1 MPTSLLIKS
10 NMLSEFSSNQI
21 NVGILFNDFKP
32 LAEYNELLLNN
43 LSSQGITHVNLYSAD
58 LNFLDL
64 KNSLKVYTIFRN
76 LHALLHYALAWRNKN
91 KTLSYKFRA
100 ISLFGSNTQRE
111 RIDND
116 LGFIPKSPQPP
127 FKRYLV
133 RLFSLVPLIFLLKKI
148 LLYLA
153 FPLMA
158 NKDLNDIT
166 RFDLILIPYGARI
179 SIEEDFLI
187 WYAKQKRIKTIAIQE
202 NWDNLSTKK
211 FIFSQT
217 DFFIT
222 WGEQSSNH
230 LKQIQNYKGET
241 KALGC
246 IRMQQFYDYKNTV
259 GKNIDIANSHKSTL
273 KLDDELILFI
283 GTGSSNDYD
292 LLSALIEFL
301 KEDPQPNDKRKYIF
315 RPHPLSRNNLKNDSY
330 NFKHHQL
337 RIEFPKVNESN
348 FYRIELMKQASLVV
362 GFYSTVLL
370 ESLIM
375 GKIVA
380 IPSFIGAKNKYKS
393 KNYLYDSA
401 HFSGIKNLKNLYNL
415 ESVEGFA
422 SFLRNTPVKVE
433 DANSTQILNSVCAN
447 KNTVLEITSLLKNV
461 ALSN

>member
-1 MPTSLLIKS
+1 MPTSLLIKC
-10 NMLSEFSSNQI
+10 NMISEFSSNQI

-32 LAEYNELLLNN
+32 LAEYNELLLDN
-43 LSSQGITHVNLYSAD
+43 LSSQGLTHVNLYSAN

-64 KNSLKVYTIFRN
+64 KSSIKTYTIFRN
-76 LHALLHYALAWRNKN
+76 LHILLHNALVWRNKN
-91 KTLSYKFRA
+91 KSLSYKFRA

-133 RLFSLVPLIFLLKKI
+133 RLFSLVPLIFLLKKT
-148 LLYLA
+148 LLNLA
-153 FPLMA
+153 FPLMV

-166 RFDLILIPYGARI
+166 RLDLILIPYGARM

-187 WYAKQKRIKTIAIQE
+187 WYAKRKRIKTIAIQE

-217 DFFIT
+217 DYFIT

-241 KALGC
+241 KAFGC

-259 GKNIDIANSHKSTL
+259 GKNIEIANSHKSTL

-283 GTGSSNDYD
+283 GTGSLNDYD

-301 KEDPQPNDKRKYIF
+301 KEDLRSSDKRKYVF

-415 ESVEGFA
+415 ESVEGFK

-433 DANSTQILNSVCAN
+433 DANSTQILNNVCAD